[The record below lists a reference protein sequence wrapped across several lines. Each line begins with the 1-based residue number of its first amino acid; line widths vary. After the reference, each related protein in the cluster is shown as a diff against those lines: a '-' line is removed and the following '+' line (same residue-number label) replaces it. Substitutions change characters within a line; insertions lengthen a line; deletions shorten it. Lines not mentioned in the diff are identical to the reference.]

1 MAVGEGDG
9 WRREREEAEEGRKEL
24 GRGLEVGPI
33 GGRLGEPGAL
43 RVMVGRGRAAVGVWV
58 WACLAA
64 AQGAEARVSVWSE
77 HVDVRVY
84 GDTEATFGPPL
95 PLSPLAC
102 VTGPLRAPPG
112 VSGIGVGC
120 KAWGGGVEGEDDED
134 HGVWRTEAGAG
145 GASTSEG
152 FIAIVSRGECPFV
165 TKVRRAQEAG
175 ARGVIVC
182 DNVREDTL
190 TMESSEDA
198 SDVAVPSVFLS
209 YDDCVEVGRAMK
221 EEVKRP
227 GGGVLTA
234 SLCGG
239 MGFELRP
246 MSTEEA
252 AMAAMLG
259 TLFICAVSRRLA
271 NQRRSLQER
280 MAPYAAARRTTHRR
294 RLAISECLNL
304 PTRIYTKGAPPAW
317 GDGATWREGSDVAGE
332 GEAKEDEG
340 EVEVEK
346 APEEADVR
354 CDEEEGAVAGAALE
368 EGCMPSCSKAVA
380 AVPAPSESDPDGIPC
395 VICLDNF
402 EEGDVLRVLPCR
414 HEFHQ
419 PCVDRWF
426 KEGRQFCPMCK
437 WDFVASLD
445 EDASV

>member
-1 MAVGEGDG
+1 LV
-9 WRREREEAEEGRKEL
+9 K
-24 GRGLEVGPI
+24 
-33 GGRLGEPGAL
+33 
-43 RVMVGRGRAAVGVWV
+43 RA
-58 WACLAA
+58 
-64 AQGAEARVSVWSE
+64 
-77 HVDVRVY
+77 
-84 GDTEATFGPPL
+84 
-95 PLSPLAC
+95 
-102 VTGPLRAPPG
+102 
-112 VSGIGVGC
+112 
-120 KAWGGGVEGEDDED
+120 GGGE
-134 HGVWRTEAGAG
+134 AG
-145 GASTSEG
+145 GAG
-152 FIAIVSRGECPFV
+152 
-165 TKVRRAQEAG
+165 
-175 ARGVIVC
+175 GVIVC

-221 EEVKRP
+221 EEGKRP
-227 GGGVLTA
+227 GGGVVTA

-304 PTRIYTKGAPPAW
+304 PTRTYTKGAPPAW
-317 GDGATWREGSDVAGE
+317 GDGATRREGSDVAGE
-332 GEAKEDEG
+332 GEGEAKEG
-340 EVEVEK
+340 EVEVEVEVEE
-346 APEEADVR
+346 APEETDVR
-354 CDEEEGAVAGAALE
+354 GDEEEGAVAGAALE
-368 EGCMPSCSKAVA
+368 EGCMPSCSKAAA

-445 EDASV
+445 QDASV